1 MSIFDTAGHRAA
13 IAAVR
18 KSLGLY
24 TQPRWASGRIP
35 HSTVELLSGAE
46 FLDISVIAD
55 CRAYLGPMLDPAFPH
70 KLPARLAKAMARLHA
85 GASQAM
91 FKIVEH
97 EANKILQGAESGAR
111 LIRVDTVNIV
121 EDIHD
126 RMLVYSAAIGCPR
139 ATGRCAV
146 LCMRQ
151 WRKRSLTGCANP
163 VTYGLMLSMLEYL
176 AAADDVEA
184 SDVDSY
190 IQETRRIQLEDVKHQ
205 AQGLVHILGI
215 VQSALAQGADGE
227 DAAPADDLSDLSLLT
242 LLDDDRA
249 GIVRNKPAPPVA
261 VDVPAEDGRTWG
273 LGDLPTVPGVVVL
286 RDLAHL
292 PKGRKDGDPAKEA
305 GPLVG
310 VRVPLVTP
318 PADLSATRAE
328 LLGEFP
334 HLVRIVDRILR
345 PLATQDTIR
354 LPHILLW
361 GPPGCAKTRF
371 ARRLGEVLDLAPGIH
386 PMGGVSDSM
395 IGGTSRGW
403 SSARFCLPFSE
414 MLRTLRANPLI
425 VCDEIE
431 KTGTGRQNGNAIDV
445 LLQMTGEETSA
456 RYKDPYLETAINAS
470 RINWC
475 FTANSLD
482 GLPRPFLDRC
492 LVLRVDEPGPE
503 HLRVLASSI
512 LEEVRADRGLDEQWA
527 PPFDGVE
534 WAALE
539 EHWPRGGSLRGLKRL
554 VETVLDARDGG
565 LRQ

>member
-24 TQPRWASGRIP
+24 TEPRWPAGGVP
-35 HSTVELLSGAE
+35 HSTIELLAGAE
-46 FLDISVIAD
+46 FLDVSVLMD
-55 CRAYLGPMLDPAFPH
+55 CRAYLGPMLEPRFPH
-70 KLPARLAKAMARLHA
+70 KLPSRLLKAVRSLHA

-91 FKIVEH
+91 YRMVERQCEIV
-97 EANKILQGAESGAR
+97 LAEVHSGTSPVLAETAR
-111 LIRVDTVNIV
+111 VV
-121 EDIHD
+121 EDLRD
-126 RMLVYSAAIGCPR
+126 RVLVYSAAVGCPR
-139 ATGRCAV
+139 ASARCAV
-146 LCMRQ
+146 LCLAE
-151 WRKRSLTGCANP
+151 WRKRNIGGAVNP
-163 VTYGLMLSMLEYL
+163 VTYGLMLSMVEFLD
-176 AAADDVEA
+176 AAGRIEETDVE
-184 SDVDSY
+184 SY
-190 IQETRRIQLEDVKHQ
+190 IQETRRVQLDDVRRQ
-205 AQGLVHILGI
+205 AHGLVHVLGI

-227 DAAPADDLSDLSLLT
+227 DAAPADDLSALA

-249 GIVRNKPAPPVA
+249 GIVRNKPTAPVA
-261 VDVPAEDGRTWG
+261 VDTPTEDGKTWG
-273 LGDLPTVPGVVVL
+273 LGDLPAVPGVVVL

-318 PADLSATRAE
+318 PADLAVTRAA
-328 LLGEFP
+328 LLSEFP
-334 HLVRIVDRILR
+334 HLARLVDRILR

-371 ARRLGEVLDLAPGIH
+371 ARRLGEVLDLAPSIT

-395 IGGTSRGW
+395 LGGTSRGW
-403 SSARFCLPFSE
+403 SSARFCLPFAE
-414 MLRTLRANPLI
+414 MLRTLRANPMI

-456 RYKDPYLETAINAS
+456 RYRDPYLEAPIDAS
-470 RINWC
+470 RVNWV
-475 FTANSLD
+475 FTANSIE

-503 HLRVLASSI
+503 HLRVLATSI
-512 LEEVRADRGLDEQWA
+512 LEEVRADRGLDEVWA
-527 PPFDGVE
+527 PPFDGME

-539 EHWPRGGSLRGLKRL
+539 EFWPRGGSLRGLKRL
-554 VETVLDARDGG
+554 VEGVLDARDGG

>member
-18 KSLGLY
+18 QNLGLY
-24 TQPRWASGRIP
+24 TEPRWPVGGVP

-46 FLDISVIAD
+46 FLELNVIVD
-55 CRAYLGPMLDPAFPH
+55 CRAYLAPMLAPRFPH
-70 KLPARLAKAMARLHA
+70 KLPARLLKGMRSLHA

-91 FKIVEH
+91 FRMVERH
-97 EANKILQGAESGAR
+97 CETVLAEVNAGTSPVLAETAR
-111 LIRVDTVNIV
+111 VV
-121 EDIHD
+121 EDLRD
-126 RMLVYSAAIGCPR
+126 RVLVYSAAVGCPR
-139 ATGRCAV
+139 ASARCAV
-146 LCMRQ
+146 LCLSA
-151 WRKRSLTGCANP
+151 WRKRNLGGPASP
-163 VTYGLMLSMLEYL
+163 ITYGLMLSMLEFL
-176 AAADDVEA
+176 DAAGRIEETDIDR
-184 SDVDSY
+184 Y
-190 IQETRRIQLEDVKHQ
+190 IQETRRIQLEGVRRQ
-205 AQGLVHILGI
+205 AHGLVHVLGI
-215 VQSALAQGADGE
+215 VQSAMQMRDMVE
-227 DAAPADDLSDLSLLT
+227 TDTPIDDLSALA

-249 GIVRNKPAPPVA
+249 GIVRNKPAAPVA
-261 VDVPAEDGRTWG
+261 VDAPAEDGRTWG
-273 LGDLPTVPGVVVL
+273 LGDLPSVPGVVVL
-286 RDLAHL
+286 RDLNHL

-318 PADLSATRAE
+318 PADLRSTRAE
-328 LLGEFP
+328 LLEEFP
-334 HLVRIVDRILR
+334 HLARIVDRVLR
-345 PLATQDTIR
+345 PLATQDTIK

-361 GPPGCAKTRF
+361 GPPGCAKSRF

-395 IGGTSRGW
+395 LGGTSRGW
-403 SSARFCLPFSE
+403 SSARFCLPFTE
-414 MLRTLRANPLI
+414 MLRTLRANPLVI
-425 VCDEIE
+425 CDEIE
-431 KTGTGRQNGNAIDV
+431 KVGTSRHNGNPLDV

-456 RYKDPYLETAINAS
+456 RYKDPYLECAIDAS
-470 RINWC
+470 RINWL

-512 LEEVRADRGLDEQWA
+512 LEEVRADRGLDEVWA

-534 WAALE
+534 WSALE
-539 EHWPRGGSLRGLKRL
+539 EHWRGGSLRGLKRL
-554 VETVLDARDGG
+554 VEGVLDARDGG

>member
-24 TQPRWASGRIP
+24 TQPRWASDRVP

-46 FLDISVIAD
+46 FLDISVLAD

-70 KLPARLAKAMARLHA
+70 KLPARLAKATARLHA

-91 FKIVEH
+91 FRIVEH
-97 EANKILQGAESGAR
+97 EANKIMQDAESGAR
-111 LIRVDTVNIV
+111 LVRVDIVNLV

-126 RMLVYSAAIGCPR
+126 RMLVYSAAVGCPR
-139 ATGRCAV
+139 ASGRCAV
-146 LCMRQ
+146 LCMRH

-176 AAADDVEA
+176 AAADDVAA
-184 SDVDSY
+184 SDVDNY
-190 IQETRRIQLEDVKHQ
+190 IQETRRIQLEDAKRQ
-205 AQGLVHILGI
+205 AHGIVHVLGI
-215 VQSALAQGADGE
+215 VQSAIAQGADGE
-227 DAAPADDLSDLSLLT
+227 DTAPVDDLSALA

-249 GIVRNKPAPPVA
+249 GIVRNAPAPPVA
-261 VDVPAEDGRTWG
+261 VDAPAEDGRTWG
-273 LGDLPTVPGVVVL
+273 LGDLPAVPSVVVL
-286 RDLAHL
+286 RDLNHL

-305 GPLVG
+305 LPLVG

-318 PADLSATRAE
+318 PADLRATRAE

-334 HLVRIVDRILR
+334 HLSRIVDRVLR

-395 IGGTSRGW
+395 LGGTSRGW
-403 SSARFCLPFSE
+403 SSARFCLPFTE
-414 MLRTLRANPLI
+414 MLRTLRANPLVI
-425 VCDEIE
+425 CDEIE
-431 KTGTGRQNGNAIDV
+431 KVGTSRHNGNPLDV

-456 RYKDPYLETAINAS
+456 RYKDPYLECAIDAS
-470 RINWC
+470 RINWL

-503 HLRVLASSI
+503 HLRVLATSI
-512 LEEVRADRGLDEQWA
+512 LDDVRSERGLDEVWA
-527 PPFDGVE
+527 PPFDGME

-539 EHWPRGGSLRGLKRL
+539 EFWPRGGSLRGLKRL
-554 VETVLDARDGG
+554 VEGVLDARDGG